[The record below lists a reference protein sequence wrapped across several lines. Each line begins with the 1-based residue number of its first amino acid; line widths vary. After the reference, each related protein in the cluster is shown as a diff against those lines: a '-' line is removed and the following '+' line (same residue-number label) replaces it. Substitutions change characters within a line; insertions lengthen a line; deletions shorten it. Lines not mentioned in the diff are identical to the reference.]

1 MSILKK
7 LAVFVATIA
16 VASFSAQAL
25 TITSPITYTHS
36 ADNPIVGTFD
46 TGTSAANV
54 PTVTGYLNT
63 LLGLGAN
70 QPLTDISG
78 VKYKTSSVNY
88 NGSFVASDGVR
99 IDSGNLLSVAA
110 GYDYVV
116 AKYDGKNAG
125 YVVWYLGGEAATLPE
140 YSNSIWQNIAGEGYR
155 ISGYTAY
162 GSGSTSVPD
171 GGATAALLGVGM
183 LGLAAIRRKK

>member
-1 MSILKK
+1 MKILKK
-7 LAVFVATIA
+7 MAVLIVAISA
-16 VASFSAQAL
+16 ASFSAQAL

-36 ADNPIVGTFD
+36 ESNPIVGTFD
-46 TGTSAANV
+46 TGTSAADV
-54 PTVTGYLNT
+54 TTVTGYLNT

-70 QPLTDISG
+70 VGPTSISG
-78 VKYKTSSVNY
+78 VIYKTSSVDY
-88 NGSFVASDGVR
+88 TGSLLPSAGTRVDT
-99 IDSGNLLSVAA
+99 GNLLSVAA

-140 YSNSIWQNIAGEGYR
+140 YSNNIWQNGAGAGYQ

-162 GSGSTSVPD
+162 RRTSVPD
-171 GGATAALLGVGM
+171 GGATAALLGVG
-183 LGLAAIRRKK
+183 LISLAALRRKK

>member
-1 MSILKK
+1 MNVLKRM
-7 LAVFVATIA
+7 AVFVATVA

-36 ADNPIVGTFD
+36 ASNPIVGTFD
-46 TGTSAANV
+46 TGTSAADV
-54 PTVTGYLNT
+54 PTVTGYLNQ
-63 LLGLGAN
+63 LLGLGADAG
-70 QPLTDISG
+70 PTTISG
-78 VKYKTSSVNY
+78 VIYKTSSVDY
-88 NGSFVASDGVR
+88 NGSLLPSAGTRVDT
-99 IDSGNLLSVAA
+99 GNLLSVAA

-125 YVVWYLGGEAATLPE
+125 YVVWYLGGQSATLPE
-140 YSNSIWQNIAGEGYR
+140 YSNNIWQNGAGAGYQ

-162 GSGSTSVPD
+162 RSTSVPD
-171 GGATAALLGVGM
+171 GGATAAFLGVGL

>member
-1 MSILKK
+1 MSILRK
-7 LAVFVATIA
+7 LGVLVATLAA
-16 VASFSAQAL
+16 VSFSAQAL

-36 ADNPIVGTFD
+36 ANNPIVGTFD
-46 TGTSAANV
+46 TGTSAADV
-54 PTVTGYLNT
+54 TTVTGYLNQ

-78 VKYKTSSVNY
+78 VKYKTSSVDY
-88 NGSFVASDGVR
+88 NGSVLASSGVR
-99 IDSGNLLSVAA
+99 VDTGNLLSVAA

-125 YVVWYLGGEAATLPE
+125 YVVWYLGGQAATIPE
-140 YSNSIWQNIAGEGYR
+140 YSNNIWQNGAGAGYQ

-162 GSGSTSVPD
+162 RSTSVPD
-171 GGATAALLGVGM
+171 GGATAALLGVG
-183 LGLAAIRRKK
+183 LIGLAAIRRKK